1 MAAIPVVLNGTFTS
15 DAGSSVGTFI
25 GTMAYSDR
33 APGGGPIVPPS
44 GPVDPGYG
52 YPEKPVDPGYGVP
65 EKPPHIWGGPIDPY
79 PGHPLPEPPIDP
91 PTEPPSNPA
100 SPNWVWGWSPKIPPN
115 GGWTPVYVPGPTDP
129 QPH

>member
-15 DAGSSVGTFI
+15 DSGSQVGTFV

-33 APGGGPIVPPS
+33 APGGGPITPPS

-52 YPEKPVDPGYGVP
+52 YPEKPVDPGYGIP
-65 EKPPHIWGGPIDPY
+65 GPPY
-79 PGHPLPEPPIDP
+79 PDPPRPAHPIVLPDPPIPPIDP
-91 PTEPPSNPA
+91 PVDPPTNPPSP
-100 SPNWVWGWSPKIPPN
+100 SWVWGYVPGI
-115 GGWTPVYVPGPTDP
+115 GWKPVYVPGPTDP